1 VVSTRH
7 LNESSVAGTRIVI
20 VIVIVIV
27 VIVIVIAIVIV
38 IVIVTVTSS
47 WLALWIGS
55 QSWSARRSKH

>member
-1 VVSTRH
+1 MVSTRH

-20 VIVIVIV
+20 VIVIVV
-27 VIVIVIAIVIV
+27 MVIVIAIVIV

>member
-1 VVSTRH
+1 MVSTRH
-7 LNESSVAGTRIVI
+7 LNESSVAGTR
-20 VIVIVIV
+20 IVIVIV

>member
-1 VVSTRH
+1 MVSTRH
-7 LNESSVAGTRIVI
+7 LNESSVAGTRI